1 MVGFSEKVI
10 LRKINVNTEI
20 KYLLRRDK
28 FLYLF
33 LGRGQVNHFHILN
46 NSNTF
51 PKSYTGYLT
60 LIILPRATRSAC
72 LFVLLN
78 IQLFICVSEASC
90 QHRSQKVE

>member
-46 NSNTF
+46 NNNTF
-51 PKSYTGYLT
+51 PKSYAGFLT
-60 LIILPRATRSAC
+60 LTILPRATRSVC
-72 LFVLLN
+72 LFVLLD
-78 IQLFICVSEASC
+78 IQLFICLSEASC
-90 QHRSQKVE
+90 QHRSQKEE